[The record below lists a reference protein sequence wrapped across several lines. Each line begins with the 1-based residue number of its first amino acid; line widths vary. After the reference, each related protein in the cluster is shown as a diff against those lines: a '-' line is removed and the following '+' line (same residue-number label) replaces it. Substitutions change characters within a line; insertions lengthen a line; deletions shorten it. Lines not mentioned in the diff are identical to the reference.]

1 MWKRTRELARAAPS
15 YFWAWWQHEP
25 PPPIELG
32 PVPVVLPP
40 LLNLTPS
47 ADAPPAAKRQR
58 VEPSEDSTD
67 TTDTLDAPVS
77 PTSPPSPD
85 ALRSSPWRIALN
97 LLQENGVD
105 DKFLTL
111 VKGAVDQCLEGC
123 YEAHDLV
130 LVDCAMQ
137 TQRALVLL
145 HQDVVTEIRSM
156 VDDSAVPANGR
167 LVYDFVQFEPRLRR
181 AHTRVA
187 ATQH

>member
-47 ADAPPAAKRQR
+47 TEPPPAAKRQR
-58 VEPSEDSTD
+58 VEPSEDSTA
-67 TTDTLDAPVS
+67 TADTLDAPVS

-85 ALRSSPWRIALN
+85 AAVADPWDAALR
-97 LLQENGVD
+97 LLEEKGVD

-111 VKGAVDQCLEGC
+111 VQGAVDQCLDGTHEP
-123 YEAHDLV
+123 HDLV

-145 HQDVVTEIRSM
+145 HETVVTEIRSM

-181 AHTRVA
+181 AHTRVVA
-187 ATQH
+187 AQH